1 MSKQLKVNL
10 LFQADTTAAI
20 NNMQQ
25 LGTLLNQIS
34 TKTTIGVDGGAL
46 QQAVTSAQQLQIH
59 LQNAVNVN
67 TGKLD
72 LNKLNSS
79 LKKSGQTLQ
88 SLTSNLQS
96 AGPTG
101 QQAFLKVAT
110 AVASAEAPML
120 RVNQRLK
127 DFGVTLAN
135 TIKWQIASTAI
146 HGISGMLSSAVSHA
160 EDLNRALNDIRIVT
174 GYSTNTMA
182 NFAVEASSAA
192 KELSTTTTEYAKA
205 ALIFYQQGLSGDDV
219 IERAN
224 TVIKLA
230 QVTGQSAQTVSDQ
243 MTAIWNN
250 FYEDGE
256 KSLEYYADV
265 LTKLGAATAASTDE
279 ISDGLSKFAA
289 VADTV
294 GLSYEYA
301 AASVATVVA
310 ETRQSADVVGTAF
323 KTIFAR
329 MEGLS
334 LGETL
339 DDGTDLN
346 KYSEALAKVGV
357 NIKDTDGELKD
368 MDTILNELGDKWQLL
383 GEDTKIALAQTV
395 GGMRQYNQFMA
406 LMENWEGPTGVLA
419 NIEKAKNATGEL
431 TEQQK
436 IWSESYEAAAQRVK
450 QAQNE
455 LYEKFINDK
464 SIVVLNDVFA
474 ELIGTISRVI
484 DSMGG
489 VLPLALTLIGVFS
502 KTLFPLLQAGFQTL
516 RNNIAV
522 LTGSAA
528 KEIMQM
534 QNSMQSALGD
544 VMASGGMGEA
554 QKQQI
559 ALTQKLLAMKQDMT
573 SASKRMTLA
582 QQQEAQAALE
592 SYEAL
597 STLVQGSLQHKAAL
611 EDEIRLMKEKMNT
624 GSAKREMGQV
634 AALDNFRRKNKDSD
648 LDVDSVVDEA
658 TTSSLKSTQKELD
671 DLDAAAATKASR
683 KLAIEKEIQSTKQS
697 IADLEKNFDNTSDK
711 NVKRQTEILNK
722 VSAQEEKLK
731 QLQAEAETLNESD
744 EERRKHLEAVKQL
757 QLDIVRA
764 SQQEVDKMVVGKAS
778 TTAFGDNKFSRGEDV
793 GTLEQGMTDDV
804 VSTLG
809 GTQDEKTGNVQVDA
823 SLENLEKLYGLMA
836 KYKTQISEITAMEED
851 FSKASQKSAKAMA
864 EKTKAQEK
872 AKSAA
877 EKVQKAEEKYNKLLK
892 AEKKDSAAIA
902 KAKRELAKAQKEQKE
917 ALEDVNRATKQSE
930 SAQGDYVKT
939 LQNSKTKILEM
950 AAAAG
955 ASEDDIKALSADFAK
970 LGKEG
975 SEQAVTN
982 ITNKLKDLKV
992 ASQDTD
998 NSLDLLAA
1006 SMRESLLGAGFNP
1019 QQLDGLIQK
1028 LQEMGLITPDIA
1040 NKMRMLGTAGDEL
1053 GNKLTATQTKF
1064 MSVTQSIASAAGQ
1077 ITMAIGAVK
1086 TMISAFDEGNT
1097 PLETFSSLMMGVS
1110 MILPI
1115 IIGATKA
1122 LAAAEWVANA
1132 AKAVGA
1138 KLTATQTAAEAA
1150 HGIQRAILTVKTWL
1164 QTAAEVALKI
1174 AQNPILGAAILA
1186 LIVASTVAIG
1196 VMTGKTEDA
1205 TEAQLEKNK
1214 ADMEAAEQTA
1224 ELTNKWAEQQDAMD
1238 GLIKKYKDL
1247 KEAGEDYAGAVDD
1260 IIEAVPEL
1268 IEAYHAAAEGV
1279 GIDVGEGSEF
1289 AEIEQRMKNA
1299 AAAGDVEAVEAAQN
1313 EMDALISPQAAEA
1326 AQKGYTA
1333 AVNTLATTLTETQ
1346 GSIKDNKYSVD
1357 VGGADSLFDSGN
1369 EEADAWNI
1377 VRSNMGSE
1385 NATEGGRNFWG
1396 NYGGTISLDMGTNDQ
1411 FMTDYEN
1418 LMKARDEIA
1427 STLSADELAD
1437 SGVYAEINELL
1448 KNTEEEYNKAKEMQ
1462 AEAKKFGVY
1471 DAKANLE
1478 KQGMDI
1484 TEIDSLE
1491 EYKKYRDALLNDENV
1506 KGDPEAEA
1514 VARQWLEANANVQDY
1529 VKAEQKIGY
1538 IKDEYGEEAAN
1549 ELTDLY
1555 DSYAGDEE
1563 KQKLFLEVDF
1573 TKYHSSEAVDAE
1585 IERLQAEA
1593 DAKEIQVQMTAV
1605 STAQGAIK
1613 ESGMTQEDWTKVRDS
1628 GIKWGEEGIMEFNDF
1643 LNMTYEGQMA
1653 YLDSISKQSQ
1663 VDLIETK
1670 KAAIDSINAAL
1681 EAGGMSAEE
1690 AEAMKAELET
1700 LTSDL
1705 TMLEEQAFASATT
1718 LEELDNVKLQ
1728 LSAAG
1733 VEEINYNAYAEGL
1746 LSLASAY
1753 ENCAEEIENYNLALA
1768 SGNEEEVA
1776 RAEAVLRSSVA
1787 IGEAA
1792 EKYDLSAESLEA
1804 QAKEIMI
1811 ANNWSEEYAETAAI
1825 LAVQNQRMNKGLT
1838 KLVNGW
1844 KDWKKTLSTTNK
1856 TSQDYADTLVELSD
1870 AVGDL
1875 VGWYEDL
1882 SLSSEFVEENMGLI
1896 EEASSGNVDAI
1907 IRLGAAVASYEV
1919 ANAKLNTT
1927 LAEGLTDSGALNA
1940 LMAYAQKMG
1949 EGTTAAQAFAS
1960 AQAGVQAGFDL
1971 ISNNLAA
1978 LQNGANLQDVLGGE
1992 EGMRAWVEQLNAYAA
2007 ATGMTAEQMQTM
2019 LSSVGVTANVQTDYV
2034 EQDMTVPT
2042 YREQVTNISYKRMP
2056 YTFMSGDGKMT
2067 TGYTV
2072 VPEYTKATVP
2082 DKPLETKGY
2091 VGVASISMDG
2101 EGESPGVSPPT
2112 FTGRQAPSAS
2122 AVSGGNNGGGGGS
2135 APSAPEKTETRE
2147 LTKKSDVSERYR
2159 EVTDAIDNV
2168 TDALT
2173 RAERATNR
2181 LWGKDKLNAMRKQ
2194 NEELQKQRDLLL
2206 EQARQAEEYA
2216 KQDAADLRK
2225 VANDIGVS
2233 VVIDSETGDITNI
2246 EDVEDA
2252 LHTRLTAAEAEYNAQ
2267 VDAYNKAIEEAK
2279 VDGVTEEESAE
2290 LEKMKEAL
2298 EVYEKD
2304 IIGGIEDDI
2313 AAWEDAEQQFKDSI
2327 ETWENAG
2334 LEAEEVLDQ
2343 IMQNNYDIIME
2354 GLEIPLSLNEEDLRL
2369 VELQLSQIEDDVYSI
2384 TEAVALTSSQFGEY
2398 RDNLRL
2404 TDEALQELE
2413 KQHQL
2418 YIDTNGQAGITDAA
2432 YQEGLGEIRDK
2443 YYENV
2448 EALMELDN
2456 TMMEYYS
2463 NTIDMANEELSKYT
2477 DQIEHQTSVLE
2488 HYSSLIELMGKSN
2501 DYKMMGKVLEGQVK
2515 TTKDAMTVSK
2525 QWYETQRA
2533 NADSLAAEYAAAQAR
2548 GASEE
2553 ELELIKA
2560 NWDAAEASAN
2570 EAQDKMLSDA
2580 EAWAEALR
2588 AVLENKLADLG
2599 QTLENALTGGTSFDT
2614 INTQMER
2621 AQSLQEEYLTTTNQI
2636 YETNKLMRTAQQ
2648 EIDKT
2653 TNSVAKKKLQAYI
2666 AETEQLQNQSK
2677 LSQYELEIQ
2686 QAKYDLLLAEIA
2698 LEEAQ
2703 DAKSTV
2709 RLQRDS
2715 EGNFGYVYTADQN
2728 KLAEAQQQLED
2739 AQNNLYNIGLEGAND
2754 YAQKYQQTM
2763 QEMYDTFADL
2773 QQQKLEGAFETE
2785 EEYHRAM
2792 EEAKAYYYQKLQDYS
2807 GLYSTAIT
2815 TDSRVVADAWSSDFA
2830 DMVYNTDEWMSA
2842 VDQYVAD
2849 VELAFKEWS
2858 DAVHDPSTG
2867 ITAIVGGDVAAVGET
2882 VQGVTDKSAEL
2893 AKTTTEKVIPALDN
2907 ALDSVQS
2914 MTGAYAAMRQE
2925 IQAVIEE
2932 YTAMINRINNSQT
2945 HEWNNG
2951 DSGDSNTGGGD
2962 GSNGGDTGNG
2972 DNGNSGD
2979 ESSGNGDTGDGD
2991 GSGEGAGG
2999 DETKADSYRYG
3010 TVEFRGNGADRIWID
3025 EAGKEYAHNSSQG
3038 KALQAAFNKAF
3049 VRNDGY
3055 TGDYWIGWTDTGGKL
3070 KADILREKD
3079 GLRTG
3084 GYTGEWAG
3092 SYGKLALLHQKELVL
3107 NAQDTENLLTSMEVL
3122 NKIVEMID
3130 LQSMSSQLGGML
3142 NSPSLGLHSN
3152 EVLEQNVHI
3161 EASFPGVQDRNEIE
3175 EAFNNLINKASQFA
3189 NRK

>member
-25 LGTLLNQIS
+25 LGMLLNQIS

-88 SLTSNLQS
+88 TLTSNLQA

-110 AVASAEAPML
+110 AVASAETPMI

-135 TIKWQIASTAI
+135 TVKWQIASTAI

-160 EDLNRALNDIRIVT
+160 EDLNKALNDIRIVT

-182 NFAVEASSAA
+182 DFAIEASAAA

-205 ALIFYQQGLSGDDV
+205 ALIFYQQGKTGDEV

-224 TVIKLA
+224 VVVKLA
-230 QVTGQSAQTVSDQ
+230 QVTGQSMETVSSQ

-250 FYEDGE
+250 FAEDGT
-256 KSLEYYADV
+256 KSLEYYADA

-279 ISDGLSKFAA
+279 ISDGLEKFAA
-289 VADTV
+289 IADTV
-294 GLSYEYA
+294 GLSYETA
-301 AASVATVVA
+301 AAAVATVVDK
-310 ETRQSADVVGTAF
+310 TRQSADVVGTSF

-329 MEGLS
+329 MEGLK

-339 DDGTDLN
+339 EDGVDLN
-346 KYSEALAKVGV
+346 KYSQALADVGINV
-357 NIKDTDGELKD
+357 LNAKGELRS
-368 MDTILNELGDKWQLL
+368 MDDILFELGEKWEGF
-383 GEDTKIALAQTV
+383 GETTQIALAQTV
-395 GGMRQYNQFMA
+395 GGVRQYNQMIS
-406 LMENWEGPTGVLA
+406 LMDNWDSVVR
-419 NIEKAKNATGEL
+419 NIELAKDATGEL
-431 TEQQK
+431 AVQQQ
-436 IWSESYEAAAQRVK
+436 IWSESYEAASQRVK

-455 LYEKFINDK
+455 LYEKFINDE
-464 SIVVLNDVFA
+464 SIVKLNDIFA
-474 ELIGTISRVI
+474 ELINTISRVI

-502 KTLFPLLQAGFQTL
+502 KTLFPMLQAGFQTL

-528 KEIMQM
+528 KEINQM
-534 QNSMQSALGD
+534 QNSMQSALSD
-544 VMASGGMGEA
+544 TMTTGGMGEA

-559 ALTQKLLAMKQDMT
+559 AITQKLLAMKQEMT
-573 SASKRMTLA
+573 SVSKRMTLA

-597 STLVQGSLQHKAAL
+597 SALVQGSLERKAAL
-611 EDEIRLMKEKMNT
+611 EEEIRLMKEKMNT
-624 GSAKREMGQV
+624 GSAKREMGEV
-634 AALDNFRRKNKDSD
+634 AALDNFRQQNQDSD
-648 LDVDSVVDEA
+648 LDVDSVIDEA
-658 TTSSLKSTQKELD
+658 TGSSLSATNKAIA
-671 DLDAAAATKASR
+671 DLDAEAIVKAQR
-683 KLAIEKEIQSTKQS
+683 KLEVEKEIKATKQS
-697 IADLEKNFDNTSDK
+697 IVALTDNLGTISDK
-711 NVKRQTEILNK
+711 NVKKQDATLSKLI
-722 VSAQEEKLK
+722 AQEDKLK
-731 QLQAEAETLNESD
+731 ALEAEAETLNESD
-744 EERRKHLEAVKQL
+744 EERRKHLEAVRQL
-757 QLDIVRA
+757 QMDIVKA
-764 SQQEVDKMVVGKAS
+764 SQQEVEKMVVGQAS
-778 TTAFGDNKFSRGEDV
+778 TSAFEDNKISRGEDV
-793 GTLEQGMTDDV
+793 GVLEQGMTNDV

-809 GTQDEKTGNVQVDA
+809 GTQDTATGDVQVGA

-836 KYKTQISEITAMEED
+836 KYKTQISEISAMEMD
-851 FSKASQKSAKAMA
+851 FSKAAQKSAKSLA
-864 EKTKAQEK
+864 EKNKANTKAADAQNKVKKAAQE
-872 AKSAA
+872 
-877 EKVQKAEEKYNKLLK
+877 YNKLLK
-892 AEKKDSAAIA
+892 AEKKDSAAIS
-902 KAKRELAKAQKEQKE
+902 KAKRELAKAQKEYKE
-917 ALEDVNRATKQSE
+917 ALSDSKRANEQSKASQE
-930 SAQGDYVKT
+930 EYIKT
-939 LQNSKTKILEM
+939 LSNSKTKILEM
-950 AAAAG
+950 AKAAG
-955 ASEDDIKALSADFAK
+955 ASEKDLQALSDDFAR

-975 SEQAVTN
+975 SDQAVTN

-998 NSLDLLAA
+998 NSLDLLAQ
-1006 SMRESLLGAGFNP
+1006 SMRDSLLSAGFNP

-1040 NKMRMLGTAGDEL
+1040 NKMRMLGTAGDEV

-1064 MSVTQSIASAAGQ
+1064 MSVTQSIATAAGQ

-1115 IIGATKA
+1115 IISATKA

-1138 KLTATQTAAEAA
+1138 KLTATQTAAETA

-1174 AQNPILGAAILA
+1174 AQNPILGAVILG

-1196 VMTGKTEDA
+1196 VMTSKTQDA

-1247 KEAGEDYAGAVDD
+1247 KEAGEDYTGAVEE
-1260 IIEAVPEL
+1260 IIDAVPEL

-1299 AAAGDVEAVEAAQN
+1299 AAAGDVEAVEAAQS

-1369 EEADAWNI
+1369 EEADAWDI
-1377 VRSNMGSE
+1377 VRSNMGPE

-1396 NYGGTISLDMGTNDQ
+1396 NYGGTISMDMGTNDQ

-1437 SGVYAEINELL
+1437 SDVYREINELL
-1448 KNTEEEYNKAKEMQ
+1448 EATEEEYNKAKEMQ

-1478 KQGMDI
+1478 AQGMDI

-1491 EYKKYRDALLNDENV
+1491 EYQEYRDALLNDENV

-1538 IKDEYGEEAAN
+1538 VRDQAGDAAADA
-1549 ELTDLY
+1549 LTAMY
-1555 DSYAGDEE
+1555 DTLDDEE
-1563 KQKLFLEVDF
+1563 KKLFLEVDF
-1573 TKYHSSEAVDAE
+1573 TKYQSDEAVRAE

-1593 DAKEIQVQMTAV
+1593 DAQEIQVKMTAA
-1605 STAQGAIK
+1605 STAKDSIK

-1628 GIKWGEEGIMEFNDF
+1628 GIKWGEDGIMEFNDF

-1653 YLDSISKQSQ
+1653 YLDSITQQSQ
-1663 VDLIETK
+1663 IDLIETK

-1681 EAGGMSAEE
+1681 AAGGMSQEE
-1690 AEAMKAELET
+1690 IDAMQANLDT

-1705 TMLEEQAFASATT
+1705 TILEEQAFASATS

-1728 LSAAG
+1728 LKSAG
-1733 VEEINYNAYAEGL
+1733 IEEINYNAYAEGL
-1746 LSLASAY
+1746 MSLASAY

-1768 SGNEEEVA
+1768 SGNEQEVA
-1776 RAEAVLRSSVA
+1776 KAEAVLRSSIV

-1792 EKYDLSAESLEA
+1792 EQYDLSAESLEA
-1804 QAKEIMI
+1804 QANEIMK
-1811 ANNWSEEYAETAAI
+1811 ANGWTEEYAETAAI
-1825 LAVQNQRMNKGLT
+1825 LAIQNQRMNKGLS

-1844 KDWKKTLSTTNK
+1844 KDWKKTLTSTDK

-1882 SLSSEFVEENMGLI
+1882 SLSSEFVEENMELI
-1896 EEASSGNVDAI
+1896 EKASSGNVDAI
-1907 IRLGAAVASYEV
+1907 IKLGAAVASYEV
-1919 ANAKLNTT
+1919 AHAKLNTT

-1971 ISNNLAA
+1971 IANNLTA

-2042 YREQVTNISYKRMP
+2042 YREEVTQVNYKRMP
-2056 YTFMSGDGKMT
+2056 YTFMSGDGRIT
-2067 TGYTV
+2067 TGYTT

-2082 DKPLETKGY
+2082 AEPLETKGF

-2122 AVSGGNNGGGGGS
+2122 AVKGGNTGGGGGS
-2135 APSAPEKTETRE
+2135 TPSAPDKTETRD

-2173 RAERATNR
+2173 RAERATDR
-2181 LWGKDKLNAMRKQ
+2181 LWGKDKLKAMR
-2194 NEELQKQRDLLL
+2194 EENKILEEQRDLIL
-2206 EQARQAEEYA
+2206 EKAKEAEEYA
-2216 KQDAADLRK
+2216 KEDAKHLRE

-2233 VVIDSETGDITNI
+2233 VVIDQNTGDITNI
-2246 EDVEDA
+2246 EDVEET
-2252 LHTRLTAAEAEYNAQ
+2252 LYNRLAAAEAEYNAK
-2267 VDAYNKAIEEAK
+2267 VEAYNKYVNSLGTKPTEAQVKQAETMKDALDAYEEDIIGK
-2279 VDGVTEEESAE
+2279 I
-2290 LEKMKEAL
+2290 
-2298 EVYEKD
+2298 EKD
-2304 IIGGIEDDI
+2304 IET
-2313 AAWEDAEQQFKDSI
+2313 WEDAEQQFQESV
-2327 ETWENAG
+2327 ETWEDAG
-2334 LEAEEVLDQ
+2334 LEAEEILDQ

-2369 VELQLSQIEDDVYSI
+2369 IELKLSQLEDDVYKMAESM
-2384 TEAVALTSSQFGEY
+2384 ALSVGQIDEY
-2398 RDNLRL
+2398 KDNLRL
-2404 TDEALQELE
+2404 ADETLAQLNADLE
-2413 KQHQL
+2413 
-2418 YIDTNGQAGITDAA
+2418 AGKITEAA
-2432 YQEGLGEIRDK
+2432 YQEGLATVRDT
-2443 YYENV
+2443 YYDNI
-2448 EALMELDN
+2448 EALMELDK
-2456 TMMEYYS
+2456 TMGEYYS
-2463 NTIDMANEELSKYT
+2463 NTLDMANEELSKYT
-2477 DQIEHQTSVLE
+2477 DQMEHQTAVLE
-2488 HYSSLIELMGKSN
+2488 HYQSLLELMGKSN
-2501 DYKMMGKVLEGQVK
+2501 DYDMAGKILEGQVK
-2515 TTKDAMTVSK
+2515 TTRDALDVSTEWYNK
-2525 QWYETQRA
+2525 QRE
-2533 NADSLAAEYAAAQAR
+2533 NADSLAAEYSAAQAR
-2548 GASEE
+2548 GASEA
-2553 ELELIKA
+2553 ELEIIKN
-2560 NWDAAEASAN
+2560 NWDAAEAAAN

-2580 EAWAEALR
+2580 EAWAESLR
-2588 AVLENKLADLG
+2588 AVLENDLAKLG

-2614 INTQMER
+2614 INTQWER

-2653 TNSVAKKKLQAYI
+2653 TNSAAKKRLKAYI
-2666 AETEQLQNQSK
+2666 EETEQLQNQSK

-2686 QAKYDLLLAEIA
+2686 QAKYDLLLAEMA

-2709 RLQRDS
+2709 RLQRDA
-2715 EGNFGYVYTADQN
+2715 EGNFGYVYTADSS

-2739 AQNNLYNIGLEGAND
+2739 AQNSLYNIGLEGAND
-2754 YAQKYQQTM
+2754 YAQKYQQTLS
-2763 QEMYDTFADL
+2763 EMYDTYADI
-2773 QQQKLEGAFETE
+2773 QQQRLDGAFETE

-2792 EEAKAYYYQKLQDYS
+2792 EEAKNYYYQKLQDYS
-2807 GLYSTAIT
+2807 GLYSVAVSA
-2815 TDSRVVADAWSSDFA
+2815 DSRVVADAWSSDFA
-2830 DMVYNTDEWMSA
+2830 DMVYNTENWMDKVVEYENGVKAAFLDWQNA
-2842 VDQYVAD
+2842 VSGEGGVSQ
-2849 VELAFKEWS
+2849 
-2858 DAVHDPSTG
+2858 
-2867 ITAIVGGDVAAVGET
+2867 IVGNSVEEVGGK
-2882 VQGVTDKSAEL
+2882 VKDVTDKSHEL
-2893 AKTTTEKVIPALDN
+2893 AETTTKEVIPALD
-2907 ALDSVQS
+2907 AELDAVQS

-2932 YTAMINRINNSQT
+2932 YTNMVNRINNSQT
-2945 HEWNNG
+2945 EDWNSGDSGENGDEPEDDNPNNG
-2951 DSGDSNTGGGD
+2951 DNPGGNNNPNENNGGDSAPSDPGTD
-2962 GSNGGDTGNG
+2962 GSNNGNNTTEMATSWDNIMKAYNHIVAGEWGNG
-2972 DNGNSGD
+2972 IATRIKNG
-2979 ESSGNGDTGDGD
+2979 
-2991 GSGEGAGG
+2991 
-2999 DETKADSYRYG
+2999 
-3010 TVEFRGNGADRIWID
+3010 V
-3025 EAGKEYAHNSSQG
+3025 
-3038 KALQAAFNKAF
+3038 AA
-3049 VRNDGY
+3049 GY
-3055 TGDYWIGWTDTGGKL
+3055 TEEIVRAAQEYINYTFPRSQNGLGYSPEKAKKL
-3070 KADILREKD
+3070 MGFE
-3079 GLRTG
+3079 TG
-3084 GYTGEWAG
+3084 GYTGDWAG
-3092 SYGKLALLHQKELVL
+3092 SYGKLALLHKKEIVL
-3107 NAQDTENLLTSMEVL
+3107 NENDTNNLLQSMEVL
-3122 NKIVEMID
+3122 DRIIEMID
-3130 LQSMSSQLGGML
+3130 LQSLSSQLGGVLTTPAFGL
-3142 NSPSLGLHSN
+3142 NNTSDAF
-3152 EVLEQNVHI
+3152 EQRVHI
-3161 EASFPGVQDRNEIE
+3161 EASFPAVQDRNEIE
-3175 EAFNNLINKASQFA
+3175 EAFTNLINKASQYA

>member
-1 MSKQLKVNL
+1 MAKQVQVNL
-10 LFQADTTAAI
+10 LFQADTKAAI
-20 NNMQQ
+20 SNIQS

-34 TKTTIGVDGGAL
+34 TKTTIGVEDGSL
-46 QQAVTSAQQLQIH
+46 QKAVTSAQQLQIH

-88 SLTSNLQS
+88 TLTSNLQA

-110 AVASAEAPML
+110 AVASAETPMI

-135 TIKWQIASTAI
+135 TVKWQIASTAI

-160 EDLNRALNDIRIVT
+160 EDLNKALNDIRIVT

-182 NFAVEASSAA
+182 NFAVEASNAA

-205 ALIFYQQGLSGDDV
+205 ALIFYQQGLSGDAV
-219 IERAN
+219 TERAN
-224 TVIKLA
+224 TVVKLA
-230 QVTGQSAQTVSDQ
+230 QVTGQSMETVSSQ

-250 FYEDGE
+250 FDDGT

-279 ISDGLSKFAA
+279 ISDGLEKFAA
-289 VADTV
+289 IADTV
-294 GLSYEYA
+294 GLSYETA
-301 AASVATVVA
+301 AAAVATVVDK
-310 ETRQSADVVGTAF
+310 TRQSADVVGTSF

-339 DDGTDLN
+339 EDGVDLN
-346 KYSEALAKVGV
+346 KYSQALANVGINV
-357 NIKDTDGELKD
+357 LNAKGELRS
-368 MDTILNELGDKWQLL
+368 MDDILFELGEKWEGF
-383 GEDTKIALAQTV
+383 GETTQIALAQTV
-395 GGMRQYNQFMA
+395 GGVRQYNQMIS
-406 LMENWEGPTGVLA
+406 LMDNWDSVVD
-419 NIEKAKNATGEL
+419 NIELAKDATGEL
-431 TEQQK
+431 TVQQQ
-436 IWSESYEAAAQRVK
+436 IWSESYEAASQRVK

-455 LYEKFINDK
+455 LYEKFINDE
-464 SIVVLNDVFA
+464 SIVKLNDIFA
-474 ELIGTISRVI
+474 ELINTISRVI

-502 KTLFPLLQAGFQTL
+502 KTLFPMLQAGFQTL

-528 KEIMQM
+528 KEINQM
-534 QNSMQSALGD
+534 QNSMQSALSD
-544 VMASGGMGEA
+544 TMTAGGMGEA

-559 ALTQKLLAMKQDMT
+559 AITQKLLAMKQEMT

-597 STLVQGSLQHKAAL
+597 SALVQGSLERKAAL
-611 EDEIRLMKEKMNT
+611 EEEIRLMKEKMNT
-624 GSAKREMGQV
+624 GSAKREMGEV
-634 AALDNFRRKNKDSD
+634 AALDNFRQENQESD
-648 LDVDSVVDEA
+648 LDVDSVVDQA
-658 TTSSLKSTQKELD
+658 TTSSLASTQKELD

-711 NVKRQTEILNK
+711 NVKRQTDILNK
-722 VSAQEEKLK
+722 ISAQEEKLK

-757 QLDIVRA
+757 QLDIVAA

-793 GTLEQGMTDDV
+793 GALEQGMTDDV

-809 GTQDEKTGNVQVDA
+809 GTQDATTGDVQVGA

-836 KYKTQISEITAMEED
+836 KYKTQISEISAMEMD
-851 FSKASQKSAKAMA
+851 FSKAAQKSAKSLA
-864 EKTKAQEK
+864 EKNKANTKAADAQNKVKKAAQE
-872 AKSAA
+872 
-877 EKVQKAEEKYNKLLK
+877 YNKLLK
-892 AEKKDSAAIA
+892 AEKKDSAAIS
-902 KAKRELAKAQKEQKE
+902 KAKRELAKAQKEYKE
-917 ALEDVNRATKQSE
+917 ALSDSKRANEQSKASQE
-930 SAQGDYVKT
+930 EYIKT
-939 LQNSKTKILEM
+939 LSNSKTKILEM
-950 AAAAG
+950 AKAAG
-955 ASEDDIKALSADFAK
+955 ASEKDLQALSDDFAR

-975 SEQAVTN
+975 SDQAVTN

-998 NSLDLLAA
+998 SSLDLLAQ
-1006 SMRESLLGAGFNP
+1006 SMRDSLLSAGFNP

-1040 NKMRMLGTAGDEL
+1040 NKMRMLGTAGDEVS
-1053 GNKLTATQTKF
+1053 NKLTATQTKF
-1064 MSVTQSIASAAGQ
+1064 MSVTQSIATAAGQ

-1115 IIGATKA
+1115 IISATKA

-1138 KLTATQTAAEAA
+1138 KLTATQTAAETA

-1174 AQNPILGAAILA
+1174 AQNPILGAVILG

-1196 VMTGKTEDA
+1196 VMTSKTQDA

-1247 KEAGEDYAGAVDD
+1247 KDAGEDYTEAVDD
-1260 IIEAVPEL
+1260 IIAAVPEL

-1279 GIDVGEGSEF
+1279 GIDIGEGSEF
-1289 AEIEQRMKNA
+1289 AGIEQRMKNA

-1313 EMDALISPQAAEA
+1313 EMDALISPQAVEA

-1346 GSIKDNKYSVD
+1346 GTIKDNKYSVD
-1357 VGGADSLFDSGN
+1357 VGGADALWGSK
-1369 EEADAWNI
+1369 EEEKAWNY
-1377 VRSNMGSE
+1377 VSQYMGD

-1396 NYGGTISLDMGTNDQ
+1396 NYGGTISMDMGTNDE

-1418 LMKARDEIA
+1418 LMKARDEMA
-1427 STLSADELAD
+1427 ANMDPEDLKNSD
-1437 SGVYAEINELL
+1437 VYREINELL
-1448 KNTEEEYNKAKEMQ
+1448 EATEEEYNKAKEMQ

-1478 KQGMDI
+1478 AQGMDI

-1491 EYKKYRDALLNDENV
+1491 EYQEYRDALLNDENV

-1538 IKDEYGEEAAN
+1538 VRDQAGDAAADA
-1549 ELTDLY
+1549 LTAMY
-1555 DSYAGDEE
+1555 DTLDDEE
-1563 KQKLFLEVDF
+1563 KKLFLEVDF
-1573 TKYHSSEAVDAE
+1573 TKYQSDEAVRAE

-1593 DAKEIQVQMTAV
+1593 DAQEIQVKMTAA
-1605 STAQGAIK
+1605 STAKDSIK

-1628 GIKWGEEGIMEFNDF
+1628 GIKWGEDGIMEFNDF

-1653 YLDSISKQSQ
+1653 YLDSITQQSQ
-1663 VDLIETK
+1663 IDLIETK

-1681 EAGGMSAEE
+1681 VAGGMSQEE
-1690 AEAMKAELET
+1690 IEAMQANLDI

-1705 TMLEEQAFASATT
+1705 TILEEQAFASATS

-1728 LSAAG
+1728 LKSAG
-1733 VEEINYNAYAEGL
+1733 IEEINYNAYAEGL
-1746 LSLASAY
+1746 MSLASAY

-1768 SGNEEEVA
+1768 SGNEEEVT

-1811 ANNWSEEYAETAAI
+1811 ANGWSEEYAETAAI

-1844 KDWKKTLSTTNK
+1844 KDWKKTLSSTNK
-1856 TSQDYADTLVELSD
+1856 TSQDYADTLIELSD

-1949 EGTTAAQAFAS
+1949 ESTTAAQAFAS

-1971 ISNNLAA
+1971 ISNNLTA

-2042 YREQVTNISYKRMP
+2042 YREEVTNVTYKRMP
-2056 YTFMSGDGKMT
+2056 YTFLSGDGTMT
-2067 TGYTV
+2067 TGYTT

-2082 DKPLETKGY
+2082 AKPLETKGY

-2122 AVSGGNNGGGGGS
+2122 AVSGGNSGGGGGGGS
-2135 APSAPEKTETRE
+2135 SHNPETTEKKTP
-2147 LTKKSDVSERYR
+2147 TKKSDTVERYR
-2159 EVTDAIDNV
+2159 EVEDAIDNV

-2173 RAERATNR
+2173 RAERATDR
-2181 LWGKDKLNAMRKQ
+2181 LWGKDKLAAMR
-2194 NEELQKQRDLLL
+2194 EENKILEKQRQLLL
-2206 EQARQAEEYA
+2206 DKAEQAEEYA

-2225 VANDIGVS
+2225 VADDIGVS
-2233 VVIDSETGDITNI
+2233 VVIDQETGDITNI
-2246 EDVEDA
+2246 EDVENT
-2252 LHTRLTAAEAEYNAQ
+2252 LHERLSAAEAEYNAK
-2267 VDAYNKAIEEAK
+2267 VDAYNKAVEKAKADGTVTDEENDA
-2279 VDGVTEEESAE
+2279 
-2290 LEKMKEAL
+2290 LEKMKDAL
-2298 EVYEKD
+2298 DAYEED
-2304 IIGGIEDDI
+2304 VIGDIEDDI
-2313 AAWEDAEQQFKDSI
+2313 AAWEDAEQQFQESI
-2327 ETWENAG
+2327 ETWEDAG
-2334 LEAEEVLDQ
+2334 LEAEEILDQ

-2369 VELQLSQIEDDVYSI
+2369 VELQLSRIEDDVYSMA
-2384 TEAVALTSSQFGEY
+2384 EAVALTSSQFGEY

-2404 TDEALQELE
+2404 ADEALAELNRAHE
-2413 KQHQL
+2413 
-2418 YIDTNGQAGITDAA
+2418 AGEITDAA

-2488 HYSSLIELMGKSN
+2488 HYSSLIELMGKSS

-2666 AETEQLQNQSK
+2666 AETEQLQSQSK
-2677 LSQYELEIQ
+2677 LSQYELDIQ
-2686 QAKYDLLLAEIA
+2686 KAKYDLLLAEIA

-2739 AQNNLYNIGLEGAND
+2739 AQNSLYNIGLEGAND

-2773 QQQKLEGAFETE
+2773 QQQKLDGAFETE

-2807 GLYSTAIT
+2807 GLYSVAVT

-2830 DMVYNTDEWMSA
+2830 DMVYDTDEWMSA

-2882 VQGVTDKSAEL
+2882 VQGVTNKSAEL
-2893 AKTTTEKVIPALDN
+2893 AKTTTEKVIPALDDE
-2907 ALDSVQS
+2907 LDAVQN
-2914 MTGAYAAMRQE
+2914 MTGAYANMRKE

-2932 YTAMINRINNSQT
+2932 YTNMINRINNSQT
-2945 HEWNNG
+2945 NEWNNG
-2951 DSGDSNTGGGD
+2951 NSGDGNTGGGD
-2962 GSNGGDTGNG
+2962 GDGSGGGGDTGGG
-2972 DNGNSGD
+2972 DGEGSG
-2979 ESSGNGDTGDGD
+2979 GDTGGGDGE

-2999 DETKADSYRYG
+2999 DETKTDSYRYG

-3025 EAGKEYAHNSSQG
+3025 EAGKQYAYNSSQG
-3038 KALQAAFNKAF
+3038 KALQTAFNKAF
-3049 VRNDGY
+3049 GRNGGY
-3055 TGDYWIGWTDTGGKL
+3055 KGDYWIGWTDTGGKL

-3142 NSPSLGLHSN
+3142 NSPSLGLHSS

>member
-20 NNMQQ
+20 NNIQQ

-34 TKTTIGVDGGAL
+34 TKTTIGVDGGGL

-88 SLTSNLQS
+88 SLTSNLQA
-96 AGPTG
+96 AGPAG

-135 TIKWQIASTAI
+135 TVKWQIASTAI

-160 EDLNRALNDIRIVT
+160 EDLNKALNDIRIVT

-182 NFAVEASSAA
+182 NFAIEASNAA
-192 KELSTTTTEYAKA
+192 KELNTTTTEYARA
-205 ALIFYQQGLSGDDV
+205 ALIFYQQGLSGDAV
-219 IERAN
+219 AERAN
-224 TVIKLA
+224 TVVKLA
-230 QVTGQSAQTVSDQ
+230 QVTGQSMETVSSQ

-250 FYEDGE
+250 FDDGT

-279 ISDGLSKFAA
+279 ISDGLEKFAA
-289 VADTV
+289 IADTV
-294 GLSYEYA
+294 GLSYETA
-301 AASVATVVA
+301 AAAVATVVDK
-310 ETRQSADVVGTAF
+310 TRQSADVVGTSF

-329 MEGLS
+329 MEGLK

-339 DDGTDLN
+339 EDGVDLN
-346 KYSEALAKVGV
+346 KYSQALANVGIDIL
-357 NIKDTDGELKD
+357 NAKGELRS
-368 MDTILNELGDKWQLL
+368 MDDILFELGEKWEGF
-383 GEDTKIALAQTV
+383 GETTQIALAQTV
-395 GGMRQYNQFMA
+395 GGVRQYNQMIS
-406 LMENWEGPTGVLA
+406 LMDNWDSVVD
-419 NIEKAKNATGEL
+419 NIELAKNATGEL
-431 TEQQK
+431 AEQQQ
-436 IWSESYEAAAQRVK
+436 IWSESYEAAAQKVK

-474 ELIGTISRVI
+474 ELIGTISKVI

-489 VLPLALTLIGVFS
+489 VLPLALTLVGVFS

-528 KEIMQM
+528 KEIAQM
-534 QNSMQSALGD
+534 QSSMQSALGD
-544 VMASGGMGEA
+544 TMTSGGMGEA

-597 STLVQGSLQHKAAL
+597 SALVQGSLQHKAAL

-624 GSAKREMGQV
+624 GSAKREMGEV
-634 AALDNFRRKNKDSD
+634 AALDNFRQKNQDSD
-648 LDVDSVVDEA
+648 LDVDSVVDQA
-658 TTSSLKSTQKELD
+658 TTSSLASTQKELD

-697 IADLEKNFDNTSDK
+697 IAALEKNFDNTSDR
-711 NVKRQTEILNK
+711 NVKRQTEILDK
-722 VSAQEEKLK
+722 VSAQEEKLR

-744 EERRKHLEAVKQL
+744 EERCKHLEAVKQL
-757 QLDIVRA
+757 QLDIVAA

-793 GTLEQGMTDDV
+793 GALEQGMTNDV

-809 GTQDEKTGNVQVDA
+809 GTQDATTGDVQVGA

-836 KYKTQISEITAMEED
+836 KYKTQIGEIAAMEAD
-851 FSKASQKSAKAMA
+851 FSKASQKSAKALA
-864 EKTKAQEK
+864 EKTKAQDK

-939 LQNSKTKILEM
+939 LQNSKAKILEM
-950 AAAAG
+950 AKAAG
-955 ASEDDIKALSADFAK
+955 ASEKDLQALSDDFAK

-1040 NKMRMLGTAGDEL
+1040 NKMRMLGTAGDEV

-1115 IIGATKA
+1115 IISATKA

-1138 KLTATQTAAEAA
+1138 KLTATQTAAETA

-1196 VMTGKTEDA
+1196 VMTSKTEDA

-1247 KEAGEDYAGAVDD
+1247 KEAGKDYAGTVDE

-1279 GIDVGEGSEF
+1279 GIDVGEGSDF
-1289 AEIEQRMKNA
+1289 AAIEQRMKNA
-1299 AAAGDVEAVEAAQN
+1299 AAVGDVEAIEAAQS

-1346 GSIKDNKYSVD
+1346 GTIKDNKYSVD

-1478 KQGMDI
+1478 AQGMDI

-1491 EYKKYRDALLNDENV
+1491 EYQKYRDALLNDENV

-1514 VARQWLEANANVQDY
+1514 VARQWLEANANVEDY

-1538 IKDEYGEEAAN
+1538 VKDQAGQEAADALTAMYD
-1549 ELTDLY
+1549 EL
-1555 DSYAGDEE
+1555 DEE
-1563 KQKLFLEVDF
+1563 EKKLFLEVDF
-1573 TKYHSSEAVDAE
+1573 TKYQSSAAVRAE
-1585 IERLQAEA
+1585 IERLQSEA
-1593 DAKEIQVQMTAV
+1593 DAQEIQVKMTAA
-1605 STAQGAIK
+1605 STAKDSIK
-1613 ESGMTQEDWTKVRDS
+1613 ESGMTQEDWAKVRDS

-1653 YLDSISKQSQ
+1653 YLDSITQQSQ

-1681 EAGGMSAEE
+1681 AAGGLSPEE
-1690 AEAMKAELET
+1690 IEAMQANLDT

-1705 TMLEEQAFASATT
+1705 TILEEQAFASATS
-1718 LEELDNVKLQ
+1718 LQELDNVKLQ
-1728 LSAAG
+1728 LQSAG
-1733 VEEINYNAYAEGL
+1733 IEEINYNAYAEGL
-1746 LSLASAY
+1746 MSLASAY

-1768 SGNEEEVA
+1768 SGNEQEVA
-1776 RAEAVLRSSVA
+1776 KAEAVLRSSVV

-1792 EKYDLSAESLEA
+1792 EKYDLSAKSLEA
-1804 QAKEIMI
+1804 QTKEIMK
-1811 ANNWSEEYAETAAI
+1811 ANGWSEEYAETAAI

-1838 KLVNGW
+1838 KLVDGW

-1971 ISNNLAA
+1971 ISNNLTA
-1978 LQNGANLQDVLGGE
+1978 LQNGASLQDVLGGE

-2042 YREQVTNISYKRMP
+2042 YREEVTNVTYKRMP
-2056 YTFMSGDGKMT
+2056 YTFLSGDGTMT
-2067 TGYTV
+2067 TGYTT

-2082 DKPLETKGY
+2082 AKPLETKGY

-2122 AVSGGNNGGGGGS
+2122 AVSGSSGGGGGGGGS
-2135 APSAPEKTETRE
+2135 SHNPETTEKKTP
-2147 LTKKSDVSERYR
+2147 TKKSDTVERYR
-2159 EVTDAIDNV
+2159 EITDAIDNV

-2173 RAERATNR
+2173 RAERATDR
-2181 LWGKDKLNAMRKQ
+2181 LWGKDKLNAMR
-2194 NEELQKQRDLLL
+2194 EENKILEKQRQLLL
-2206 EQARQAEEYA
+2206 DKAKQAEDYA

-2225 VANDIGVS
+2225 VADDIGVS
-2233 VVIDSETGDITNI
+2233 VVIDQNTGDITNI
-2246 EDVEDA
+2246 EDVEST
-2252 LHTRLTAAEAEYNAQ
+2252 LHERLSAAEAEYNAK
-2267 VDAYNKAIEEAK
+2267 VDAYNKAVEKAKADGEVSDEEN
-2279 VDGVTEEESAE
+2279 TT
-2290 LEKMKEAL
+2290 LEKMKDAL
-2298 EVYEKD
+2298 DAYEDDVIGDIEKD
-2304 IIGGIEDDI
+2304 IE
-2313 AAWEDAEQQFKDSI
+2313 AWEDAEQQFKESV
-2327 ETWENAG
+2327 EEWENAG
-2334 LEAEEVLDQ
+2334 LEAEEILDQ

-2369 VELQLSQIEDDVYSI
+2369 IELQLSQIEDDVYSMA
-2384 TEAVALTSSQFGEY
+2384 EAVALTSSQFGEY
-2398 RDNLRL
+2398 QDNLRL
-2404 TDEALQELE
+2404 ADEALAELNRAHE
-2413 KQHQL
+2413 
-2418 YIDTNGQAGITDAA
+2418 AGEITDAA

-2488 HYSSLIELMGKSN
+2488 HYSSLIELMGKSS

-2548 GASEE
+2548 GASDE

-2560 NWDAAEASAN
+2560 NWDAAEVSAN

-2580 EAWAEALR
+2580 EAWAEALK

-2599 QTLENALTGGTSFDT
+2599 QTLENALTGGTSFET

-2677 LSQYELEIQ
+2677 LSQYELDIQ
-2686 QAKYDLLLAEIA
+2686 KAKYDLLLAEIA

-2739 AQNNLYNIGLEGAND
+2739 AQNSLYNIGLEGAND
-2754 YAQKYQQTM
+2754 YTQKYQQTM

-2773 QQQKLEGAFETE
+2773 QQQKLDGAFETE

-2807 GLYSTAIT
+2807 GLYSVAVT

-2830 DMVYNTDEWMSA
+2830 DMVYDTDEWMSA

-2867 ITAIVGGDVAAVGET
+2867 ITTIVGGDVATVGEK
-2882 VQGVTDKSAEL
+2882 VQEVTDKSAEL

-2907 ALDSVQS
+2907 ELDAVQN
-2914 MTGAYAAMRQE
+2914 MTGAYANMRKE

-2932 YTAMINRINNSQT
+2932 YTNMINRINNSQT
-2945 HEWNNG
+2945 NEWNNG
-2951 DSGDSNTGGGD
+2951 NSGDGNTSEGDGDGSGGGGDTGGGD
-2962 GSNGGDTGNG
+2962 GDGSEGDTG
-2972 DNGNSGD
+2972 
-2979 ESSGNGDTGDGD
+2979 GNGE

-2999 DETKADSYRYG
+2999 DETKTDSYRYG

-3025 EAGKEYAHNSSQG
+3025 EAGKQYAYNSSQG
-3038 KALQAAFNKAF
+3038 KALQTAFNKAF
-3049 VRNDGY
+3049 GRNGGY
-3055 TGDYWIGWTDTGGKL
+3055 KGDYWIGWTDTGGKL

-3142 NSPSLGLHSN
+3142 NSPSLGLHSS